1 MTYRSYEKINGQIL
15 ATGTY
20 QWAST
25 TYARM
30 LMLASDT
37 IPDSVAATQYV
48 SASSFGTY
56 SSPATGINANFILPY
71 PLDLVSVI
79 DGVVT
84 GNLKVSNYGYGDTE
98 GTTSTLRTI
107 KVQLKVIDSAGNSR
121 DLTELTT
128 VWSGLLDGMYQE
140 TKTVS
145 LMYWIN
151 INANIGAD
159 ERIVLNV
166 QTTGH
171 SGASNF
177 AWHRL
182 YADKNTDT
190 LSITLPFII

>member
-1 MTYRSYEKINGQIL
+1 
-15 ATGTY
+15 
-20 QWAST
+20 
-25 TYARM
+25 
-30 LMLASDT
+30 MLASDT

-56 SSPATGINANFILPY
+56 STPATGINANFILPY

-84 GNLKVSNYGYGDTE
+84 GSVKISHYGYGDVD

-107 KVQLKVIDSAGNSR
+107 KVQLKAIKSDGTSR
-121 DLTELTT
+121 NLTELVTI
-128 VWSGLLDGMYQE
+128 WSGLSEALYQT

-145 LMYWIN
+145 LMYWLN
-151 INANIGAD
+151 VNANISAD

-182 YADKNTDT
+182 FADKNTDT